1 MTLKHFIERP
11 VLASVIS
18 IVIVIAGLIGL
29 ATLPVEQYP
38 DIAPPTVMVHASY
51 PGASAETIQ
60 KSVIV
65 PLEQAINGVEDMT
78 YMTSSAAVGSA
89 SVTVYFRQGINADM
103 AAVNVQNRIS
113 RATGQLPS
121 EVTQIGVTTMK
132 RQTSMVK
139 IFSLYSPDD
148 SYDETFLSNYLK
160 INIEPRVLRIA
171 GVGEAFTL
179 GADYSMRIWLKPD
192 VMAQYKLIPSD
203 VTAALAEQNIESAT
217 GTLGENSQNTFQY
230 TMKYRGRLMTPEEF
244 GEIVLLAQPD
254 GTILHLSKTAA
265 HRDIPVLGVNLGS
278 LGFMAELESKDL
290 LRLRDLCDGK
300 YEIESHMMLDVSV
313 QRDGRVIYSN
323 LALNEALIARGN
335 ISRVIRLQ
343 IFTEQGK
350 LVDVAGDGVIV
361 ASPTGSTA
369 YSLSAGGPVVE
380 PTARNFIVSP
390 ICAHSVHA
398 NAYVLSPERVITV
411 QTEKNSYTPVL
422 LSVDGGRAFSLRS
435 GDSIEVRRSKFD
447 TKLVRLRKR
456 SFCEILQK
464 KMLMG
469 GTSNEE

>member
-1 MTLKHFIERP
+1 MLRKVILCPNPYRDAQLRVAKEAKR
-11 VLASVIS
+11 VLDEVGCPN
-18 IVIVIAGLIGL
+18 VVCLPFRNQEPPEGYGL
-29 ATLPVEQYP
+29 
-38 DIAPPTVMVHASY
+38 
-51 PGASAETIQ
+51 
-60 KSVIV
+60 
-65 PLEQAINGVEDMT
+65 
-78 YMTSSAAVGSA
+78 
-89 SVTVYFRQGINADM
+89 
-103 AAVNVQNRIS
+103 
-113 RATGQLPS
+113 
-121 EVTQIGVTTMK
+121 
-132 RQTSMVK
+132 
-139 IFSLYSPDD
+139 
-148 SYDETFLSNYLK
+148 
-160 INIEPRVLRIA
+160 NIEPLQQEIR
-171 GVGEAFTL
+171 
-179 GADYSMRIWLKPD
+179 GAD
-192 VMAQYKLIPSD
+192 LII
-203 VTAALAEQNIESAT
+203 A
-217 GTLGENSQNTFQY
+217 
-230 TMKYRGRLMTPEEF
+230 F
-244 GEIVLLAQPD
+244 GGD

-278 LGFMAELESKDL
+278 LGFMAELESKEL
-290 LRLRDLCDGK
+290 SQLRDLCDGK

-350 LVDVAGDGVIV
+350 LVDVAGDGVFV

-411 QTEKNSYTPVL
+411 QTEKNSYKPVL

-447 TKLVRLRKR
+447 TKLVRLSKR

>member
-1 MTLKHFIERP
+1 MLRKVILCPNPYRDAQLRVAKEAKR
-11 VLASVIS
+11 VLDEVGCPN
-18 IVIVIAGLIGL
+18 VVCLPFRNQEPPEGYGL
-29 ATLPVEQYP
+29 
-38 DIAPPTVMVHASY
+38 
-51 PGASAETIQ
+51 
-60 KSVIV
+60 
-65 PLEQAINGVEDMT
+65 
-78 YMTSSAAVGSA
+78 
-89 SVTVYFRQGINADM
+89 
-103 AAVNVQNRIS
+103 
-113 RATGQLPS
+113 
-121 EVTQIGVTTMK
+121 
-132 RQTSMVK
+132 
-139 IFSLYSPDD
+139 
-148 SYDETFLSNYLK
+148 
-160 INIEPRVLRIA
+160 NIEPLQQEIR
-171 GVGEAFTL
+171 
-179 GADYSMRIWLKPD
+179 GADMII
-192 VMAQYKLIPSD
+192 A
-203 VTAALAEQNIESAT
+203 
-217 GTLGENSQNTFQY
+217 
-230 TMKYRGRLMTPEEF
+230 F
-244 GEIVLLAQPD
+244 GGD

-290 LRLRDLCDGK
+290 SSLRDLCDGK
-300 YEIESHMMLDVSV
+300 YEIESHMMLDVNV
-313 QRDGRVIYSN
+313 QRDGRSIYSN

-411 QTEKNSYTPVL
+411 QTEKNSYKPVL

-435 GDSIEVRRSKFD
+435 GDCIEVRRSKFD
-447 TKLVRLRKR
+447 TKLVRLSKR

>member
-1 MTLKHFIERP
+1 MLRKVILCPNPYRDAQLRVAKEAKR
-11 VLASVIS
+11 VLDEVGCPN
-18 IVIVIAGLIGL
+18 VVCLPFRNQEPPEGYGL
-29 ATLPVEQYP
+29 
-38 DIAPPTVMVHASY
+38 
-51 PGASAETIQ
+51 
-60 KSVIV
+60 
-65 PLEQAINGVEDMT
+65 
-78 YMTSSAAVGSA
+78 
-89 SVTVYFRQGINADM
+89 
-103 AAVNVQNRIS
+103 
-113 RATGQLPS
+113 
-121 EVTQIGVTTMK
+121 
-132 RQTSMVK
+132 
-139 IFSLYSPDD
+139 
-148 SYDETFLSNYLK
+148 
-160 INIEPRVLRIA
+160 NIEPLQQEIR
-171 GVGEAFTL
+171 
-179 GADYSMRIWLKPD
+179 GADMII
-192 VMAQYKLIPSD
+192 A
-203 VTAALAEQNIESAT
+203 
-217 GTLGENSQNTFQY
+217 
-230 TMKYRGRLMTPEEF
+230 F
-244 GEIVLLAQPD
+244 GGD

-335 ISRVIRLQ
+335 ISRVI
-343 IFTEQGK
+343 
-350 LVDVAGDGVIV
+350 VDVAGDGVIV

-411 QTEKNSYTPVL
+411 QTEKNSYKPVL

-447 TKLVRLRKR
+447 TKLVRLSKR

>member
-1 MTLKHFIERP
+1 MLRKVILCPNPYRDAQLRVAKEAKR
-11 VLASVIS
+11 VLDEVGCPN
-18 IVIVIAGLIGL
+18 VVCLPFRNQEPPEGYGL
-29 ATLPVEQYP
+29 
-38 DIAPPTVMVHASY
+38 
-51 PGASAETIQ
+51 
-60 KSVIV
+60 
-65 PLEQAINGVEDMT
+65 
-78 YMTSSAAVGSA
+78 
-89 SVTVYFRQGINADM
+89 
-103 AAVNVQNRIS
+103 
-113 RATGQLPS
+113 
-121 EVTQIGVTTMK
+121 
-132 RQTSMVK
+132 
-139 IFSLYSPDD
+139 
-148 SYDETFLSNYLK
+148 
-160 INIEPRVLRIA
+160 NIEPLQQELR
-171 GVGEAFTL
+171 
-179 GADYSMRIWLKPD
+179 GADMII
-192 VMAQYKLIPSD
+192 A
-203 VTAALAEQNIESAT
+203 
-217 GTLGENSQNTFQY
+217 
-230 TMKYRGRLMTPEEF
+230 F
-244 GEIVLLAQPD
+244 GGD

-290 LRLRDLCDGK
+290 SSLRDLCDGK
-300 YEIESHMMLDVSV
+300 YEIESHMMLDVNV
-313 QRDGRVIYSN
+313 QRDGRSIYSN

-411 QTEKNSYTPVL
+411 QTEKNSYKPVL

-447 TKLVRLRKR
+447 TKLVRLSKR

>member
-1 MTLKHFIERP
+1 MLRKVILCPNPYRDAQLRVAKEAKR
-11 VLASVIS
+11 VLDEVGCPN
-18 IVIVIAGLIGL
+18 VVCLPFRNQEPPEGYGL
-29 ATLPVEQYP
+29 
-38 DIAPPTVMVHASY
+38 
-51 PGASAETIQ
+51 
-60 KSVIV
+60 
-65 PLEQAINGVEDMT
+65 
-78 YMTSSAAVGSA
+78 
-89 SVTVYFRQGINADM
+89 
-103 AAVNVQNRIS
+103 
-113 RATGQLPS
+113 
-121 EVTQIGVTTMK
+121 
-132 RQTSMVK
+132 
-139 IFSLYSPDD
+139 
-148 SYDETFLSNYLK
+148 
-160 INIEPRVLRIA
+160 NIEPLQQEIR
-171 GVGEAFTL
+171 
-179 GADYSMRIWLKPD
+179 GADMII
-192 VMAQYKLIPSD
+192 A
-203 VTAALAEQNIESAT
+203 
-217 GTLGENSQNTFQY
+217 
-230 TMKYRGRLMTPEEF
+230 F
-244 GEIVLLAQPD
+244 GGD

-300 YEIESHMMLDVSV
+300 YEIESLMMLDVSV

-411 QTEKNSYTPVL
+411 QTEKNSYKPVL

-447 TKLVRLRKR
+447 TKLVRLSKR

>member
-1 MTLKHFIERP
+1 MLKK
-11 VLASVIS
+11 VILCPNPYRD
-18 IVIVIAGLIGL
+18 A
-29 ATLPVEQYP
+29 Q
-38 DIAPPTVMVHASY
+38 
-51 PGASAETIQ
+51 
-60 KSVIV
+60 
-65 PLEQAINGVEDMT
+65 
-78 YMTSSAAVGSA
+78 
-89 SVTVYFRQGINADM
+89 
-103 AAVNVQNRIS
+103 
-113 RATGQLPS
+113 
-121 EVTQIGVTTMK
+121 
-132 RQTSMVK
+132 
-139 IFSLYSPDD
+139 
-148 SYDETFLSNYLK
+148 
-160 INIEPRVLRIA
+160 LRIA
-171 GVGEAFTL
+171 KEAKRVLDEVGCPNVVCLPFRNQESPEGYGLTIEPL
-179 GADYSMRIWLKPD
+179 QQELRGAD
-192 VMAQYKLIPSD
+192 LII
-203 VTAALAEQNIESAT
+203 A
-217 GTLGENSQNTFQY
+217 
-230 TMKYRGRLMTPEEF
+230 F
-244 GEIVLLAQPD
+244 GGD

-290 LRLRDLCDGK
+290 SRLRDLCDRK
-300 YEIESHMMLDVSV
+300 YEVESHMMLDVSV

-411 QTEKNSYTPVL
+411 QTEKNSYKPVL

-447 TKLVRLRKR
+447 TKLVRLSKR

>member
-1 MTLKHFIERP
+1 MLRKVILCPNPYRDAQLRVAKEAKR
-11 VLASVIS
+11 VLDEVGCPN
-18 IVIVIAGLIGL
+18 VVCLPFRNQEPPEGYGL
-29 ATLPVEQYP
+29 
-38 DIAPPTVMVHASY
+38 
-51 PGASAETIQ
+51 
-60 KSVIV
+60 
-65 PLEQAINGVEDMT
+65 
-78 YMTSSAAVGSA
+78 
-89 SVTVYFRQGINADM
+89 
-103 AAVNVQNRIS
+103 
-113 RATGQLPS
+113 
-121 EVTQIGVTTMK
+121 
-132 RQTSMVK
+132 
-139 IFSLYSPDD
+139 
-148 SYDETFLSNYLK
+148 
-160 INIEPRVLRIA
+160 NIEPLQQEIR
-171 GVGEAFTL
+171 
-179 GADYSMRIWLKPD
+179 GADMII
-192 VMAQYKLIPSD
+192 A
-203 VTAALAEQNIESAT
+203 
-217 GTLGENSQNTFQY
+217 
-230 TMKYRGRLMTPEEF
+230 F
-244 GEIVLLAQPD
+244 GGD

-380 PTARNFIVSP
+380 PTARNLIVSP

-398 NAYVLSPERVITV
+398 NSYVLSPERTVTV
-411 QTEKNSYTPVL
+411 QTEKTGYKPIF
-422 LSVDGGRAFSLRS
+422 LSADGGRAFSLRN
-435 GDSIEVRRSKFD
+435 GDAVEIRRSKYE
-447 TKLVRLRKR
+447 TKLVRLFNK
-456 SFCEILQK
+456 SFCDILQK

-469 GTSNEE
+469 VLGHEE

>member
-1 MTLKHFIERP
+1 M
-11 VLASVIS
+11 
-18 IVIVIAGLIGL
+18 
-29 ATLPVEQYP
+29 
-38 DIAPPTVMVHASY
+38 
-51 PGASAETIQ
+51 
-60 KSVIV
+60 
-65 PLEQAINGVEDMT
+65 
-78 YMTSSAAVGSA
+78 
-89 SVTVYFRQGINADM
+89 
-103 AAVNVQNRIS
+103 
-113 RATGQLPS
+113 
-121 EVTQIGVTTMK
+121 
-132 RQTSMVK
+132 
-139 IFSLYSPDD
+139 
-148 SYDETFLSNYLK
+148 
-160 INIEPRVLRIA
+160 
-171 GVGEAFTL
+171 
-179 GADYSMRIWLKPD
+179 
-192 VMAQYKLIPSD
+192 
-203 VTAALAEQNIESAT
+203 
-217 GTLGENSQNTFQY
+217 
-230 TMKYRGRLMTPEEF
+230 
-244 GEIVLLAQPD
+244 
-254 GTILHLSKTAA
+254 
-265 HRDIPVLGVNLGS
+265 
-278 LGFMAELESKDL
+278 
-290 LRLRDLCDGK
+290 
-300 YEIESHMMLDVSV
+300 SV

-411 QTEKNSYTPVL
+411 QTEKNSYKPVL

-447 TKLVRLRKR
+447 TKLVRLSKR

>member
-1 MTLKHFIERP
+1 MLRKVILCPNPYRDAQLRVAKEAKRVLDEVGCPNVVCLPFRNQEPPEGYGLNIEQLQQEIR
-11 VLASVIS
+11 
-18 IVIVIAGLIGL
+18 G
-29 ATLPVEQYP
+29 
-38 DIAPPTVMVHASY
+38 
-51 PGASAETIQ
+51 
-60 KSVIV
+60 
-65 PLEQAINGVEDMT
+65 
-78 YMTSSAAVGSA
+78 
-89 SVTVYFRQGINADM
+89 ADM
-103 AAVNVQNRIS
+103 I
-113 RATGQLPS
+113 
-121 EVTQIGVTTMK
+121 
-132 RQTSMVK
+132 
-139 IFSLYSPDD
+139 
-148 SYDETFLSNYLK
+148 
-160 INIEPRVLRIA
+160 IA
-171 GVGEAFTL
+171 
-179 GADYSMRIWLKPD
+179 
-192 VMAQYKLIPSD
+192 
-203 VTAALAEQNIESAT
+203 
-217 GTLGENSQNTFQY
+217 
-230 TMKYRGRLMTPEEF
+230 F
-244 GEIVLLAQPD
+244 GGD

-278 LGFMAELESKDL
+278 LGFMAELESKEL
-290 LRLRDLCDGK
+290 SQLRDLCDGK

-411 QTEKNSYTPVL
+411 QTEKNSYKPVL

-447 TKLVRLRKR
+447 TKLVRLSKR

>member
-1 MTLKHFIERP
+1 MLRKVILCPNPYRDAQLRVAKEAKR
-11 VLASVIS
+11 VLDEVGCPN
-18 IVIVIAGLIGL
+18 VVCLPFRNQEPPEGYGL
-29 ATLPVEQYP
+29 
-38 DIAPPTVMVHASY
+38 
-51 PGASAETIQ
+51 
-60 KSVIV
+60 
-65 PLEQAINGVEDMT
+65 
-78 YMTSSAAVGSA
+78 
-89 SVTVYFRQGINADM
+89 
-103 AAVNVQNRIS
+103 
-113 RATGQLPS
+113 
-121 EVTQIGVTTMK
+121 
-132 RQTSMVK
+132 
-139 IFSLYSPDD
+139 
-148 SYDETFLSNYLK
+148 
-160 INIEPRVLRIA
+160 NIEPLQQEIR
-171 GVGEAFTL
+171 
-179 GADYSMRIWLKPD
+179 GADMII
-192 VMAQYKLIPSD
+192 A
-203 VTAALAEQNIESAT
+203 
-217 GTLGENSQNTFQY
+217 
-230 TMKYRGRLMTPEEF
+230 F
-244 GEIVLLAQPD
+244 GGD

-290 LRLRDLCDGK
+290 LSLRDLCDGK

-411 QTEKNSYTPVL
+411 QTEKNSYKPVL

-447 TKLVRLRKR
+447 TKLVRLSKR

>member
-1 MTLKHFIERP
+1 MLRKVILCPNPYRDAQLRVAKEAKR
-11 VLASVIS
+11 VLDEVGCPN
-18 IVIVIAGLIGL
+18 VVCLPFRNQEPPEGYGL
-29 ATLPVEQYP
+29 
-38 DIAPPTVMVHASY
+38 
-51 PGASAETIQ
+51 
-60 KSVIV
+60 
-65 PLEQAINGVEDMT
+65 
-78 YMTSSAAVGSA
+78 
-89 SVTVYFRQGINADM
+89 
-103 AAVNVQNRIS
+103 
-113 RATGQLPS
+113 
-121 EVTQIGVTTMK
+121 
-132 RQTSMVK
+132 
-139 IFSLYSPDD
+139 
-148 SYDETFLSNYLK
+148 
-160 INIEPRVLRIA
+160 NIEPLQQEIR
-171 GVGEAFTL
+171 
-179 GADYSMRIWLKPD
+179 GADMII
-192 VMAQYKLIPSD
+192 A
-203 VTAALAEQNIESAT
+203 
-217 GTLGENSQNTFQY
+217 
-230 TMKYRGRLMTPEEF
+230 F
-244 GEIVLLAQPD
+244 GGD

-278 LGFMAELESKDL
+278 LGFMAELESKEL
-290 LRLRDLCDGK
+290 SQRRDLCDGK
-300 YEIESHMMLDVSV
+300 YELESHMMLDVSV

-411 QTEKNSYTPVL
+411 QTEKNSYKPVL

-447 TKLVRLRKR
+447 TKLVRLSKR